1 MIPILLNFIFIYF
14 IIISNL
20 VMFLINFILYI
31 SFYSLSPF
39 FCSYQFSGF
48 SIFNTSY
55 MTNIRYQ
62 GQICSS
68 VTHSTFFCVI
78 VTIILLFILHLLF
91 YKLSIVLQLVTAIK
105 RTHFL
110 TQSYFLP
117 QHSHKY
123 IQPHAR
129 EKYIYIIS
137 LVLITHSYV
146 NGSTETPT
154 FMLVMKLHIFFLEI
168 CDRKTT
174 TILATC
180 VMSYA
185 DILVYSKS
193 LRFAKYRKGQV

>member
-55 MTNIRYQ
+55 VTNIRYQ